1 MKLHRWLLSV
11 SCGLFISLGQTGLS
25 LAADPAAK
33 TFDEDQAAN
42 KDCVGCHINV
52 TPGIVKQ
59 HLESPHANT
68 KKASE
73 EVRCHDCHGVEHK
86 TMEDFAKSKMPTL
99 ETCGE
104 CHKKQMNQH
113 KAGKHNLGWM
123 VMKSQIAWHGQPG
136 AITEKGYRGC
146 SGCHKI
152 GQKGLMGVTD
162 GNNEAELKYDGGKE
176 AAGYRYGNAQCDACH
191 TRHSFRASEAK
202 DPRACSNCHMG
213 FDHPQWEMYT
223 SSKHG
228 VVWGIEGHVEEKR
241 APSCQTCHLMEGN
254 HEVRTP
260 WGFLG
265 LRIPTKENVLALIE
279 VAPSLKD
286 PLTTLAAALPS
297 GNYMDVD
304 DDPQWTLDRAL
315 ILQAAG
321 VLDASFQP
329 TERFV
334 EIVVQA
340 QAARGPEE
348 FNELRTQMKA
358 NCNKCHS
365 MGFVNEH
372 FKASDEIVKAADHE
386 FAKAIAAVQGLYKD
400 GILQKPEGWKY
411 APDLLQYYD
420 AKTKIE
426 QELYLI
432 MLEYRQRTFQGAFH
446 VSNDYMHW
454 YGWAPLKTAVNTI
467 LEEEKR
473 MRAEHAQKH
482 AMK

>member
-1 MKLHRWLLSV
+1 
-11 SCGLFISLGQTGLS
+11 
-25 LAADPAAK
+25 
-33 TFDEDQAAN
+33 
-42 KDCVGCHINV
+42 
-52 TPGIVKQ
+52 
-59 HLESPHANT
+59 
-68 KKASE
+68 
-73 EVRCHDCHGVEHK
+73 
-86 TMEDFAKSKMPTL
+86 
-99 ETCGE
+99 
-104 CHKKQMNQH
+104 
-113 KAGKHNLGWM
+113 
-123 VMKSQIAWHGQPG
+123 
-136 AITEKGYRGC
+136 
-146 SGCHKI
+146 
-152 GQKGLMGVTD
+152 
-162 GNNEAELKYDGGKE
+162 
-176 AAGYRYGNAQCDACH
+176 
-191 TRHSFRASEAK
+191 
-202 DPRACSNCHMG
+202 MG